1 MKGEERKKIKRMIR
15 CVFVFVLQVAVK
27 KRCPDK
33 PSFGKSERIGIA
45 RASAWK
51 EEEGEF
57 NFDDVCPQNE
67 RNGGLRE

>member
-1 MKGEERKKIKRMIR
+1 M
-15 CVFVFVLQVAVK
+15 FVLQVAVK
-27 KRCPDK
+27 KRCLVDK
-33 PSFGKSERIGIA
+33 PSFEKSESITCDTLKGR
-45 RASAWK
+45 RASVWS